1 MNTVKSRASSG
12 ASFGIG
18 PNARLQSAPS
28 TRISAGADPER
39 SNAMGGPSFEMT
51 LSMAPFFFTRRAAAT
66 SRIDVG
72 SSWRRTETCRIDT
85 ECLFFHIDAEAH
97 EIPVRAARHLS
108 EPPHALLD
116 VLHLGRKEV

>member
-1 MNTVKSRASSG
+1 MNTVKSSASSG

-18 PNARLQSAPS
+18 PNAWLQSAPS
-28 TRISAGADPER
+28 TRISAGPDPER
-39 SNAMGGPSFEMT
+39 SNAMGVPSFEMT
-51 LSMAPFFFTRRAAAT
+51 LSMAPFFFTRRAAT
-66 SRIDVG
+66 SPIDVG

-108 EPPHALLD
+108 EPPHASLD
-116 VLHLGRKEV
+116 VLHPGRKEV